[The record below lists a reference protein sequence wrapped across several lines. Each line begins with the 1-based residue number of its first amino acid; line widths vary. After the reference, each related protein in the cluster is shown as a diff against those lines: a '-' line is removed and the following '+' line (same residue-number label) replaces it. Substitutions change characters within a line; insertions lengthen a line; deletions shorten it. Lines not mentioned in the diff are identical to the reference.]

1 MYGYCYF
8 FFFRFLIIV
17 IEEFYM
23 YMNILSF
30 KILSN
35 LKEKKERD
43 VEMIMVK
50 IKEIFEIV
58 LFDIY
63 N

>member
-30 KILSN
+30 KILSS
-35 LKEKKERD
+35 LKGKKERD
-43 VEMIMVK
+43 VEMIKVK

>member
-1 MYGYCYF
+1 MVIVI
-8 FFFRFLIIV
+8 FLIIV

-43 VEMIMVK
+43 VEMIKVK
-50 IKEIFEIV
+50 IKENFEIV